1 MKQKLL
7 FIYCNNTIHIL
18 KNIKN
23 KFTVLFTF
31 KIILL

>member
-1 MKQKLL
+1 MRQKLL
-7 FIYCNNTIHIL
+7 FIYCNNTIHTL

-23 KFTVLFTF
+23 KSTVLFTF

>member
-1 MKQKLL
+1 MKQKLP
-7 FIYCNNTIHIL
+7 FIHYNNTIHTL

-23 KFTVLFTF
+23 KSTILFTF